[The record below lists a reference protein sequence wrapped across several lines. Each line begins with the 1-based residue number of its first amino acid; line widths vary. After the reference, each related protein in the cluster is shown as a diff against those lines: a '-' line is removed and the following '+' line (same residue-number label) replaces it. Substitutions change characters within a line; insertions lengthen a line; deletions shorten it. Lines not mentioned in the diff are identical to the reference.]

1 MDIQVVP
8 TCRPDYSSYGLRKA
22 IESNELLLDKVMA
35 SLENI
40 NKRLDRLEQ
49 ANEQSNQFRTDY

>member
-22 IESNELLLDKVMA
+22 IESNELLLEMVVA
-35 SLENI
+35 SLEVI
-40 NKRLDRLEQ
+40 RQRLEKL
-49 ANEQSNQFRTDY
+49 EQSHGEGQ